1 MLYGTPENR
10 YVMTRL
16 VRPGWRIL
24 LSSILLLA
32 QQVERVQAI
41 EPAPDDA
48 DGAVI
53 AELRENT
60 QALLDAIAPGDVSVW
75 RRLLDDRVLQTDEN
89 NAVRRKDQILAELKP
104 LPAGLVGHLS
114 ISDFI
119 VVRSGEVAVVSH
131 EDDEYLDYHG
141 QVIRSRF
148 RMTDTWVHRAE
159 GWKELASQ
167 VLAVLQDPPAL
178 PLEERR
184 LRQYTGN
191 YQLTPQIRGTFLCKG
206 GELIF
211 RRTGKPDRHFLA
223 EVADVFFEPGE
234 PRTRR
239 IFKRNAGGHII
250 GFVDRRE
257 ARDILWERLRD

>member
-1 MLYGTPENR
+1 MLYGTLENG

-16 VRPGWRIL
+16 MWSGWPLLL
-24 LSSILLLA
+24 LSMLLLA
-32 QQVERVQAI
+32 QRVERVQAN
-41 EPAPDDA
+41 EPATDDA

-75 RRLLDDRVLQTDEN
+75 QHLLDDQILQTDEN
-89 NAVRRKDQILAELKP
+89 DVVRRKDQILAELKP

-114 ISDFI
+114 ISDFV
-119 VVRSGEVAVVSH
+119 VVRSGEVAIVSH
-131 EDDEYLDYHG
+131 EDNEYLDYHG

-148 RMTDTWVHRAE
+148 RMTDTWVRRAE
-159 GWKELASQ
+159 GWRELGSQ

-178 PLEERR
+178 PLPGRR

-191 YQLTPQIRGTFLCKG
+191 YQLTPQISGTFLCQG
-206 GELIF
+206 DDLIF
-211 RRTGKPDRHFLA
+211 RRTGRPDRHFLA

-239 IFKRNAGGHII
+239 IFKRNASGHIT

-257 ARDILWERLRD
+257 ARDILWQRSPD

>member
-1 MLYGTPENR
+1 
-10 YVMTRL
+10 MTRSIWL
-16 VRPGWRIL
+16 GWRLLL
-24 LSSILLLA
+24 LSILILA
-32 QQVERVQAI
+32 QQVERVQAN

-60 QALLDAIAPGDVSVW
+60 QALLNAIAPGDVSVW
-75 RRLLDDRVLQTDEN
+75 QRLLDDRVLQTDEN
-89 NAVRRKDQILAELKP
+89 NVVRRKDQILAELKP
-104 LPAGLVGHLS
+104 LPPGLIGHLS
-114 ISDFI
+114 IADFV

-159 GWKELASQ
+159 GWRELGSQ

-178 PLEERR
+178 PLPERQ
-184 LRQYTGN
+184 LRQYTGS
-191 YQLTPQIRGTFLCKG
+191 YQLTPQIRGTFLRQG
-206 GELIF
+206 TELIF
-211 RRTGKPDRHFLA
+211 RRPGRPDRHFLA
-223 EVADVFFEPGE
+223 EVADVFFELGE

-239 IFKRNAGGHII
+239 IFKRNVSGHVS
-250 GFVDRRE
+250 GFVD
-257 ARDILWERLRD
+257 